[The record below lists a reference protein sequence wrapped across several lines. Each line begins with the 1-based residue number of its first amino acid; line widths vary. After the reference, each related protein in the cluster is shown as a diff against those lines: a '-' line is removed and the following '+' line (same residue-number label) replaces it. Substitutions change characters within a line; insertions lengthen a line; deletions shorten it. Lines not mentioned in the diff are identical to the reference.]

1 MGRRRRS
8 KARRKHMAAIR
19 KGSVIKAAIDKSKG
33 GSVADQN
40 RRGIGSQS
48 TKGRYD
54 SQTPKYK
61 KYGMTWGRKKRGKRG
76 YFSKLRDKARSRMK
90 QQLKSRGGKLASKR
104 RLDRRVKRGK
114 SRILGGLK
122 RPKNRVT
129 DRKLNFT
136 QRVEAGRKLSL
147 KNLMIY

>member
-1 MGRRRRS
+1 
-8 KARRKHMAAIR
+8 
-19 KGSVIKAAIDKSKG
+19 
-33 GSVADQN
+33 
-40 RRGIGSQS
+40 
-48 TKGRYD
+48 
-54 SQTPKYK
+54 
-61 KYGMTWGRKKRGKRG
+61 MTWGRKKRGKRG

-147 KNLMIY
+147 KNAKREEINRKHFQQVEQLKERLETNLS